1 MADLVRI
8 RGVSAEPPDRI
19 NTLQQVLSEGGKRI
33 FEIAPNIL
41 KEIIKERT
49 WVGRC
54 DGNGAEFKSFEAFAA
69 CPLWEGLGC
78 TIADLMAICRKRE
91 DVQKRINEEIGA
103 APEHVGRGHRSCNTT
118 PNHGATYILK
128 RLKRDRLDLAEKV
141 IAGEL
146 SANAAAIEAGFR
158 KPPSPLKQLRKWW
171 SKASDDDRAA
181 FLADPGG
188 TMAA

>member
-1 MADLVRI
+1 MVDLVRI

-33 FEIAPNIL
+33 FDIAPNIL
-41 KEIIKERT
+41 KEIIGEHE

-54 DGNGAEFKSFEAFAA
+54 DSAGVEFKSFEAFAA

-103 APEHVGRGHRSCNTT
+103 APKHVGRGHRSDNVT
-118 PNHGATYILK
+118 PNRGNNPTYALK
-128 RLKRDRLDLAEKV
+128 RLKRDRPDLAEKV

-146 SANAAAIEAGFR
+146 STNAAAIEAGFR
-158 KPPSPLKQLRKWW
+158 KPPSPLKQLRKAWA
-171 SKASDDDRAA
+171 KASLDERTAFRAEIEH
-181 FLADPGG
+181 G
-188 TMAA
+188 